1 MDDEKVEIIND
12 LDTQKVITITIPDT
26 SQSLTIG
33 NNFLDES
40 LITKL
45 GVLVMDNAHL
55 FIGVPEYKRYYNLL
69 CVIVDRLKSAV
80 EFLNKNSET
89 PEGETQLIVFM
100 TYACMVYDAIGE
112 LKTQILHYG
121 TNKKYHN
128 TEKTYFKNVC
138 MGEPWNLSEDDCLT
152 DEEFFEHFR
161 SLTFAHPYNTARRPV
176 LKIKYGIQYSPWV
189 IVDRRFNK
197 VGVTIYSEKE
207 ASTQMLSFDFDI
219 LKDYIKYR
227 YLKIVEI
234 IEWFESLI
242 ESQKAEWKTIKII
255 RSADP
260 IETLTDISRVLN
272 LRCQNFYGTIETL
285 IDFFE
290 V

>member
-1 MDDEKVEIIND
+1 MGDEKVEIIND

-176 LKIKYGIQYSPWV
+176 LKIKYGIQY
-189 IVDRRFNK
+189 
-197 VGVTIYSEKE
+197 
-207 ASTQMLSFDFDI
+207 
-219 LKDYIKYR
+219 
-227 YLKIVEI
+227 
-234 IEWFESLI
+234 
-242 ESQKAEWKTIKII
+242 
-255 RSADP
+255 
-260 IETLTDISRVLN
+260 
-272 LRCQNFYGTIETL
+272 
-285 IDFFE
+285 
-290 V
+290 

>member
-1 MDDEKVEIIND
+1 
-12 LDTQKVITITIPDT
+12 
-26 SQSLTIG
+26 
-33 NNFLDES
+33 
-40 LITKL
+40 
-45 GVLVMDNAHL
+45 
-55 FIGVPEYKRYYNLL
+55 
-69 CVIVDRLKSAV
+69 
-80 EFLNKNSET
+80 
-89 PEGETQLIVFM
+89 
-100 TYACMVYDAIGE
+100 
-112 LKTQILHYG
+112 
-121 TNKKYHN
+121 
-128 TEKTYFKNVC
+128 
-138 MGEPWNLSEDDCLT
+138 
-152 DEEFFEHFR
+152 
-161 SLTFAHPYNTARRPV
+161 
-176 LKIKYGIQYSPWV
+176 
-189 IVDRRFNK
+189 
-197 VGVTIYSEKE
+197 
-207 ASTQMLSFDFDI
+207 MLSFDFDI

>member
-1 MDDEKVEIIND
+1 
-12 LDTQKVITITIPDT
+12 
-26 SQSLTIG
+26 
-33 NNFLDES
+33 
-40 LITKL
+40 
-45 GVLVMDNAHL
+45 
-55 FIGVPEYKRYYNLL
+55 
-69 CVIVDRLKSAV
+69 
-80 EFLNKNSET
+80 
-89 PEGETQLIVFM
+89 
-100 TYACMVYDAIGE
+100 
-112 LKTQILHYG
+112 
-121 TNKKYHN
+121 
-128 TEKTYFKNVC
+128 

-272 LRCQNFYGTIETL
+272 LRCQNFTER
-285 IDFFE
+285 
-290 V
+290 